1 MSGCLSKLLNLQS
14 IVVLVV
20 SPLVTVV
27 SLATRLVGTVLCIT
41 YLLVLNV
48 RGHVVGVLVISGD
61 CRQHQRAL
69 PLLIHHVATCA
80 SEVERRLRTR

>member
-1 MSGCLSKLLNLQS
+1 MSGCLSKLLKLQS
-14 IVVLVV
+14 IIVLVV
-20 SPLVTVV
+20 FALVTVV
-27 SLATRLVGTVLCIT
+27 SLATRLVGTVLSI
-41 YLLVLNV
+41 YLLVLNI

-61 CRQHQRAL
+61 RRQHQRAL